1 MKKASND
8 ERNNW
13 ASFEIWTMFFN
24 QCMQTSSA
32 SSPSSPSSPSL
43 CLAPFCTRMRK
54 VNLLTR
60 HHWSHSIPPPPV
72 DLLTPPP
79 HGTQPHARSTAA
91 AGGQWAK
98 NIFFS
103 LGHSRPLFSFIFVFS
118 TVNSRYVHY
127 KILPITGFEPQTPGI
142 GSDHSAN
149 LASTTAKNII
159 QPGFVRQWHFYTRTS
174 GMINFIYCLAKLTYL
189 PLPIN

>member
-24 QCMQTSSA
+24 QCMQT
-32 SSPSSPSSPSL
+32 SSPSSPSL

-72 DLLTPPP
+72 DLLTPPWDP
-79 HGTQPHARSTAA
+79 TSRALNSSSGRPMSQ
-91 AGGQWAK
+91 K
-98 NIFFS
+98 YFFLK